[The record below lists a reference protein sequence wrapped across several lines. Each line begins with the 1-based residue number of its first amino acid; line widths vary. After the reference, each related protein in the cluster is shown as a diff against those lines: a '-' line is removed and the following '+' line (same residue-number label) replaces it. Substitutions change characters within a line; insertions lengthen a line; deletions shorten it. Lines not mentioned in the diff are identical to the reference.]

1 MLLDKVVSSGCICR
15 LKTNLFNSLCRTVD
29 TCPAVPRVTT
39 NYKKLTFMQKVLKY
53 MYLQPGHTMK
63 LLDN

>member
-15 LKTNLFNSLCRTVD
+15 LMTNLFNSLCRTVD

-39 NYKKLTFMQKVLKY
+39 NYKKINIYAKSIEIHVFTTWTHHEV
-53 MYLQPGHTMK
+53 T
-63 LLDN
+63 